1 MEGIIIKISEIFN
14 LEKGQRELDFI
25 DIDIDND
32 LPLFVDPYFLSHRI
46 DPWSVSAHRTIQ
58 SFFHR
63 VIELLEAGH
72 RTEARILFENLTEPN
87 ETCLGVSTDMPRGRG
102 VGSNEASKIFD
113 SLMDSKAIESGL
125 IGHFE
130 DFVLF
135 VDGVGKDKISDLTTN
150 LIREH
155 LIEYT
160 QTQCKLNGIELTKDV
175 PSGFYWQPSEL
186 RWSSRLTEMLV
197 IDGRKILLVPKGAV
211 AFSYYYAPDK
221 YCRHFVLNF
230 LQHEHVRLRSSLVR
244 VKKQKKGPD
253 LILPPFKK
261 KLIELEDPFRKEYLR
276 DFTKKH
282 PLVFNEFRRTV
293 KDQMQPL
300 TNEQL
305 EEDIDLNEFVSYLID
320 RLKAIKTG
328 AGKQATQYHRQIV
341 GIMEFLLY
349 PSLTRPVI
357 EDGIHD
363 GRKRIDISF
372 DNAATNGFFHQLHD
386 IKKIPCQYIVVECKN
401 YATDVTNP
409 ELDQL
414 SSRFS
419 PNRGVFG
426 IMTCRSIDNMELFLK
441 RCNDTYRDSRGVVIP
456 IVDDDFIGLL
466 EAIKDG
472 GKNIVEDFLSE
483 RLRRVIMN

>member
-102 VGSNEASKIFD
+102 VGSNEAAKIFD

-211 AFSYYYAPDK
+211 TFSYYYAPDK

-293 KDQMQPL
+293 KDQMQTL

-305 EEDIDLNEFVSYLID
+305 EEDIDIIDFVSYLID
-320 RLKAIKTG
+320 RL
-328 AGKQATQYHRQIV
+328 
-341 GIMEFLLY
+341 
-349 PSLTRPVI
+349 
-357 EDGIHD
+357 
-363 GRKRIDISF
+363 
-372 DNAATNGFFHQLHD
+372 
-386 IKKIPCQYIVVECKN
+386 
-401 YATDVTNP
+401 
-409 ELDQL
+409 
-414 SSRFS
+414 
-419 PNRGVFG
+419 
-426 IMTCRSIDNMELFLK
+426 
-441 RCNDTYRDSRGVVIP
+441 
-456 IVDDDFIGLL
+456 
-466 EAIKDG
+466 
-472 GKNIVEDFLSE
+472 
-483 RLRRVIMN
+483 